1 MRMAIIF
8 FLAGMCAAEASA
20 QSLTAISLL
29 RDARA
34 RVTSLERKADQANGS
49 LLVSVAFNASVLGRS
64 VSGNAKYRIT
74 IINGVDRKN
83 QIIGKSFF
91 SDSGSARMMAREF
104 DRRLNKPM
112 MDYYLDMAFP
122 WRRFLAKAGKKR
134 MFTATLDSDSVEVD
148 GRTCFLISFK
158 VDTQGDSISAVGGG
172 RIWLDA
178 HTLLPVRT
186 DRDFNTKTSRG
197 NAQVIS
203 TSEFGSI
210 PSGVPVL
217 LRSETRTVP
226 KFLFL
231 SVGSIKTMVEQSD
244 FNLE

>member
-1 MRMAIIF
+1 MRTAIF
-8 FLAGMCAAEASA
+8 FLLAGICAAEASA
-20 QSLTAISLL
+20 QSLTATSLL

-34 RVTSLERKADQANGS
+34 RIASLEKKADRANGN
-49 LLVSVAFNASVLGRS
+49 LIVSVAFKASVLGRT

-74 IINGVDRKN
+74 IINGVDRNN
-83 QIIGKSFF
+83 QVIGKSFF

-122 WRRFLAKAGKKR
+122 WRRFLARADKKR
-134 MFTATLDSDSVEVD
+134 EFTARLDSDSVEVA

-158 VDTQGDSISAVGGG
+158 VDAQGDSISAKGGG
-172 RIWLDA
+172 KIWLDA
-178 HTLLPVRT
+178 HTLLPVKT

-197 NAQVIS
+197 NAQVVS

-210 PSGVPVL
+210 PCGVPVL

-226 KFLFL
+226 KFFFL